1 MSLYF
6 LLYINFGKWDV
17 GEIIQVKWGSNT
29 GFRQCQLTDYDQ
41 RWKWLGTSLILINAL
56 KNNSFRPRRNFL
68 IKERVILPR
77 VVLQQW
83 RSELWKLGV
92 KEIDMDQITTKIF
105 QVTFQALFHC
115 SVEGLML
122 KTSSASQ
129 FSLGHCGNFTLI
141 NLFN

>member
-6 LLYINFGKWDV
+6 LLYMHFGKWDV

-29 GFRQCQLTDYDQ
+29 GFRQCQFTDYDQ

-56 KNNSFRPRRNFL
+56 KNSFRPKRNFL
-68 IKERVILPR
+68 IKERVIFPR

-83 RSELWKLGV
+83 RNELWKLGV
-92 KEIDMDQITTKIF
+92 KEIFKDQITTKIF
-105 QVTFQALFHC
+105 QLTFQALFLC
-115 SVEGLML
+115 SVEGPML
-122 KTSSASQ
+122 KTSSATQ
-129 FSLGHCGNFTLI
+129 FPLGHSENFTFI